1 MRHMVYYTRGNIIYF
16 VITTASG
23 ESYAYVSGSDYKARL
38 YQIAHNCDVQTIERL
53 D

>member
-1 MRHMVYYTRGNIIYF
+1 MRHMSYYTVEDMIYF